1 MVAADEDDEEAFA
14 PFELAGAH
22 FWKNGLQY
30 VYKKTSDGGFGN
42 YAGRYDPLKRKIDAT
57 VPEPPVE

>member
-1 MVAADEDDEEAFA
+1 M
-14 PFELAGAH
+14 
-22 FWKNGLQY
+22 
-30 VYKKTSDGGFGN
+30 TRDGGVGD